1 MSCVTGTSPW
11 QEGLIV
17 GMGEYHGKV
26 EVDVSGKLV
35 LPASSTL
42 TSIWRVLW

>member
-1 MSCVTGTSPW
+1 MA
-11 QEGLIV
+11 EGLIV

-35 LPASSTL
+35 RPASSTL
-42 TSIWRVLW
+42 TSIWRALW